1 MTSVLRL
8 FRVPFNWALMLHSK
22 SKALMKRLAY
32 IFPFLLLL
40 TSCEKF
46 LEVDPQL
53 QVDESKAITNAS
65 SATTALN
72 GLYNRLGTNDYYGSN
87 FPALSYLSGGDV
99 QWSGSQS
106 APQEVVLH
114 RLTADNGYVGSA
126 WAAIYK
132 TILSANYIIQAVPQV
147 VDPLFTEAQR
157 NEVLGQAY
165 FIRSLAYFDLARGW
179 GGVPIILTPTRESSE
194 NANVAK
200 STLAETYAQVLKDL
214 ELAESLLPETTNR
227 QKATRKTVW
236 ALRSRYHLYRSG
248 WEQAESYATKVINDS
263 GNYSLLKPYAAFFA
277 SNAVGTRES
286 VFELSYT
293 ISATNNHSNWWLP
306 PALGG
311 RREWSPT
318 PQLVTLLTSAET
330 GGGRKE
336 LLGQT
341 AAPGNLWYGK
351 LYYRAPTGTDPAY
364 IIRTAELYLIRAEAR
379 AQQNN
384 LIAAL
389 NDLNAV
395 RDRAGL
401 AALITTD
408 KTAVLNAIAQERR
421 LEFAFETDR
430 WFDLVRTGKAG
441 EVLGITNPNK
451 YLFPIPTAEIVAN
464 SAIVQNN
471 DY

>member
-1 MTSVLRL
+1 
-8 FRVPFNWALMLHSK
+8 
-22 SKALMKRLAY
+22 MKRLAY
-32 IFPFLLLL
+32 IFPLLLL
-40 TSCEKF
+40 FSSCEKF

-53 QVDESKAITNAS
+53 QVDEAKAITNAS
-65 SATTALN
+65 SAATALN

-87 FPALSYLSGGDV
+87 FPALSYLSGGDI

-147 VDPLFTEAQR
+147 VDPLFTETQR
-157 NEVLGQAY
+157 NAILGQAH
-165 FIRSLAYFDLARGW
+165 FVRALAYFDLARGW

-194 NANVAK
+194 NANVARA
-200 STLAETYAQVLKDL
+200 SLAETYAQVLKDL
-214 ELAESLLPETTNR
+214 ELAETLLPETTDR
-227 QKATRKTVW
+227 QRATRKTVW
-236 ALRSRYHLYRSG
+236 ALRSRYHLYRAE
-248 WEQAESYATKVINDS
+248 WAQAESYATKVINDS
-263 GNYSLLKPYAAFFA
+263 KSFSLLKPYSAFFA
-277 SNAVGTRES
+277 SNALNTAES

-293 ISATNNHSNWWLP
+293 ISSTNNHSNWWLP
-306 PALGG
+306 PAQGG

-318 PQLVTLLTSAET
+318 TQLVALLTSPLT
-330 GGGRKE
+330 GGGRRE

-351 LYYRAPTGTDPAY
+351 LYYRSPTGTDPAY

-384 LIAAL
+384 LGAAL

-401 AALITTD
+401 EALITTD
-408 KTAVLNAIAQERR
+408 KNAILDAVSQERR
-421 LEFAFETDR
+421 LEFAFEADR
-430 WFDLVRTGKAG
+430 WFDLVRTGKVAG
-441 EVLGITNPNK
+441 VLGITNPSK

-464 SAIVQNN
+464 SAIVQNK

>member
-1 MTSVLRL
+1 
-8 FRVPFNWALMLHSK
+8 
-22 SKALMKRLAY
+22 MKRLAY
-32 IFPFLLLL
+32 IFPILILL

-72 GLYNRLGTNDYYGSN
+72 GLYNRMGTNDYYGSN

-147 VDPLFTEAQR
+147 VDPLFTETQR
-157 NEVLGQAY
+157 NVILGQAH
-165 FIRSLAYFDLARGW
+165 FLRALAYFDLARGW
-179 GGVPIILTPTRESSE
+179 GGVPIILTPTREAGE
-194 NANVAK
+194 NAGVARAG
-200 STLAETYAQVLKDL
+200 LAETYAQVLKDL
-214 ELAESLLPETTNR
+214 EQAEALLPETTNR
-227 QKATRKTVW
+227 HRATRKTVW
-236 ALRSRYHLYRSG
+236 ALRSRYHLYRSE
-248 WEQAESYATKVINDS
+248 WEQAESYATRVINDS
-263 GNYSLLKPYAAFFA
+263 GNFSLLKPYAAFFA
-277 SNAVGTRES
+277 SNAVGTAES

-293 ISATNNHSNWWLP
+293 ISSTNNHSNWWLP

-318 PQLVTLLTSAET
+318 PQLVSLLTSAET
-330 GGGRKE
+330 GGGRKD
-336 LLGQT
+336 LLAQT
-341 AAPGNLWYGK
+341 APPGNLWYGK
-351 LYYRAPTGTDPAY
+351 LYYRSPTGTDPAY

-379 AQQNN
+379 AQQSN
-384 LIAAL
+384 LGAAL
-389 NDLNAV
+389 SDLNAV

-401 AALITTD
+401 QALITTD
-408 KTAVLNAIAQERR
+408 KNAVLDAISQERR
-421 LEFAFETDR
+421 LEFAFEADR
-430 WFDLVRTGKAG
+430 WFDLVRTGRAG
-441 EVLGITNPNK
+441 EVLGISNPNK

-464 SAIVQNN
+464 PAIVQNK

>member
-1 MTSVLRL
+1 
-8 FRVPFNWALMLHSK
+8 
-22 SKALMKRLAY
+22 MKRLAY
-32 IFPFLLLL
+32 IFPILILL

-72 GLYNRLGTNDYYGSN
+72 GLYNRMGTNDYYGSN

-147 VDPLFTEAQR
+147 VDPLFTETQR
-157 NEVLGQAY
+157 NDILGQAH
-165 FIRSLAYFDLARGW
+165 FLRALAYFDLARGW
-179 GGVPIILTPTRESSE
+179 GGVPIILTPTREASE
-194 NANVAK
+194 NAGVARA
-200 STLAETYAQVLKDL
+200 SLAETYAQVLKDL
-214 ELAESLLPETTNR
+214 EQAEALLPETTNR
-227 QKATRKTVW
+227 HRATRKTVW
-236 ALRSRYHLYRSG
+236 ALRSRYHLYRSE
-248 WEQAESYATKVINDS
+248 WEQAESYATRVINDS
-263 GNYSLLKPYAAFFA
+263 GNFSLLKPYAAFFA
-277 SNAVGTRES
+277 SNAVGTAES

-293 ISATNNHSNWWLP
+293 ISSTNNHSNWWLP

-318 PQLVTLLTSAET
+318 PQLVSLLTSAET
-330 GGGRKE
+330 GGGRKD
-336 LLGQT
+336 LLAQT
-341 AAPGNLWYGK
+341 APPGNLWYGK
-351 LYYRAPTGTDPAY
+351 LYYRSPTGTDPAY

-384 LIAAL
+384 LGAAL
-389 NDLNAV
+389 SDLNAV

-401 AALITTD
+401 QALITTD
-408 KTAVLNAIAQERR
+408 KNAVLNAISQERR
-421 LEFAFETDR
+421 LEFAFEADR
-430 WFDLVRTGKAG
+430 WFDLVRTGKAA
-441 EVLGITNPNK
+441 EVLGISNPNK

-464 SAIVQNN
+464 PAIVQNK